1 MADVVNV
8 ALVVGF
14 DAGILYFM
22 GFKALMYL
30 LVGVVLGGGLHP
42 MAGHLIAEHYMFLKV
57 RPCPSWHAWS
67 SCISTARCHLAGALI
82 HAHICYHVHSRSALR
97 ISQEIAACTRQDE
110 GLPHACAPEIEIA
123 ASCDGL
129 AVSAGSGDIQLLWAP
144 ECPHLQCW
152 LPQ

>member
-1 MADVVNV
+1 MVDSAAIAAAENRCPTRASIHAGTADVVNV

-57 RPCPSWHAWS
+57 
-67 SCISTARCHLAGALI
+67 
-82 HAHICYHVHSRSALR
+82 SALP
-97 ISQEIAACTRQDE
+97 A
-110 GLPHACAPEIEIA
+110 L
-123 ASCDGL
+123 SCS
-129 AVSAGSGDIQLLWAP
+129 VMS
-144 ECPHLQCW
+144 
-152 LPQ
+152 